1 MRIVFMGT
9 PDFGI
14 PSLEKLIKS
23 KHEVVGVV
31 TGPDKPRG
39 RGLRLSESP
48 VKKFSKEHNLKVF
61 TPENLKSDDF
71 FYSLEELTF
80 DLSVVVAFRILPE
93 RIFSLPAL
101 GTINLHASLLPKY
114 RGAAPINWA
123 LINGETKTGLTIF
136 FIQKK
141 VDTGD
146 LILQKGID
154 ILPEENFGELHD
166 RMANLGADLL
176 LETLDLIERS
186 EAKPIK
192 QDDAQATPAPKITP
206 EHCRIDWSKEAVQ
219 IKNQIRGLSPIPAAF
234 TWYKGKILKIYKAMV
249 VGENPFPDGFGEV
262 VESNKKE
269 EIWVRTPKGIL
280 NLLEVQPEGKRKM
293 SAEEFVR
300 GYRIKAGEKLG

>member
-9 PDFGI
+9 PDFAI
-14 PSLEKLIKS
+14 PSLEKLINS

-39 RGLRLSESP
+39 RGLHLSESP
-48 VKKFSKEHNLKVF
+48 VKKFSKEHNLKIL

-71 FYSLEELTF
+71 FNSLKELAP
-80 DLSVVVAFRILPE
+80 DLLVVVAFRILPE
-93 RIFSLPAL
+93 KIFSLPPL
-101 GTINLHASLLPKY
+101 GTVNLHASLLPKY

-123 LINGETKTGLTIF
+123 LINGETKTGLSTF

-146 LILQKGID
+146 LILQKEID

-166 RMANLGADLL
+166 RMANLGADFL
-176 LETLDLIERS
+176 LETLDLIEKG
-186 EAKPIK
+186 EAKPIR

-219 IKNQIRGLSPIPAAF
+219 IKNQIRGLSPTPAAF
-234 TWYKGKILKIYKAMV
+234 CLYKGKILKIYKAAV
-249 VGENPFPDGFGEV
+249 LGDTPFPDGFGEV
-262 VESNKKE
+262 MEPNKKE
-269 EIWVRTPKGIL
+269 EIWVRTSKGIL
-280 NLLEVQPEGKRKM
+280 NLLEAQPEGKRKM
-293 SAEEFVR
+293 SAAEFAR

>member
-14 PSLEKLIKS
+14 PSLERLINS

-31 TGPDKPRG
+31 TTPDKPKG

-48 VKKFSKEHNLKVF
+48 VKKFSKEHNLKIL
-61 TPENLKSDDF
+61 TPENLKSDIF
-71 FYSLEELTF
+71 FHSLKELTP

-93 RIFSLPAL
+93 KIFSLPKS

-123 LINGETKTGLTIF
+123 LINGETKTGLTTF

-146 LILQKGID
+146 LLLQKEID
-154 ILPEENFGELHD
+154 ILPEENFEELHD
-166 RMANLGADLL
+166 RMANEGADLL
-176 LETLDLIERS
+176 LQTLDLIEKG
-186 EAKPIK
+186 EVKPAK
-192 QDDAQATPAPKITP
+192 QDHAQATPAPKITR
-206 EHCRIDWSKEAVQ
+206 EHCQIDWSKEAVQ
-219 IKNQIRGLSPIPAAF
+219 IKNHIRGLSPTPAAF
-234 TWYKGKILKIYKAMV
+234 TLYEGKILKIYKAKV
-249 VGENPFPDGFGEV
+249 IGEILFSNGFGEV
-262 VESNKKE
+262 AEPDSKE
-269 EIWVRTPKGIL
+269 KIWIKTKKGIL
-280 NLLEVQPEGKRKM
+280 NILELQPEGKRKM

-300 GYRIKAGEKLG
+300 GYRIKVGEKFG

>member
-9 PDFGI
+9 PDFAI

-31 TGPDKPRG
+31 TGPDKPKG

-48 VKKFSKEHNLKVF
+48 VKKFSKEHNLKIL

-71 FYSLEELTF
+71 FNSLKELAP
-80 DLSVVVAFRILPE
+80 DLLVVVAFRILPE
-93 RIFSLPAL
+93 KIFSLPPL
-101 GTINLHASLLPKY
+101 GTVNLHASLLPKY

-123 LINGETKTGLTIF
+123 LINGETKTGLSTF

-146 LILQKGID
+146 LILQKEID
-154 ILPEENFGELHD
+154 ILPEEDFGELHD
-166 RMANLGADLL
+166 RMANLGADFL
-176 LETLDLIERS
+176 LETLDLIEKG
-186 EAKPIK
+186 EAKPIR

-206 EHCRIDWSKEAVQ
+206 EHCRIDWSKEAIQ
-219 IKNQIRGLSPIPAAF
+219 IKNQIRGLSPTPAAF
-234 TWYKGKILKIYKAMV
+234 CLYKGKILKIYKAAV
-249 VGENPFPDGFGEV
+249 LGDIPFPDGFGEV
-262 VESNKKE
+262 VETNKKE

-280 NLLEVQPEGKRKM
+280 NLLEMQPEGKRKM
-293 SAEEFVR
+293 SAAEFAR

>member
-9 PDFGI
+9 PDFAI
-14 PSLEKLIKS
+14 PSLEKLIES

-31 TGPDKPRG
+31 TGPDKPKG

-48 VKKFSKEHNLKVF
+48 VKKFSKEHDLKIL

-71 FYSLEELTF
+71 CYSFKELSP

-93 RIFSLPAL
+93 KIFSLPPL

-123 LINGETKTGLTIF
+123 LINGEAKTGLTTF

-146 LILQKGID
+146 LILQKEID

-166 RMANLGADLL
+166 RMASLGADFLL
-176 LETLDLIERS
+176 QTVDLIERG
-186 EAKPIK
+186 EVKPAI

-206 EHCRIDWSKEAVQ
+206 EHCRIDWSREAVQ
-219 IKNQIRGLSPIPAAF
+219 IKNLIRGLSPTPAAF
-234 TWYKGKILKIYKAMV
+234 CLYNGKILKIYRATV
-249 VGENPFPDGFGEV
+249 IGESPFSEGWGEV
-262 VESNKKE
+262 VAPNKKE
-269 EIWVRTPKGIL
+269 ELWVRTPKGIL
-280 NLLEVQPEGKRKM
+280 SLLEVQPEGKRKM
-293 SAEEFVR
+293 SAAEFVR

>member
-39 RGLRLSESP
+39 RGLYLSESP
-48 VKKFSKEHNLKVF
+48 VKKFSREHNLKVF

-71 FYSLEELTF
+71 FYSLKELPF
-80 DLSVVVAFRILPE
+80 DISVVVAFRILPE
-93 RIFSLPAL
+93 RIFSLPPL

-146 LILQKGID
+146 LILQKEID
-154 ILPEENFGELHD
+154 IFPEETFGELHD
-166 RMANLGADLL
+166 RMAKMGADLL
-176 LETLDLIERS
+176 LETLDLIERG

-219 IKNQIRGLSPIPAAF
+219 IKNQIRGLSPLPAAF
-234 TWYKGKILKIYKAMV
+234 TWYKGKILKIFKAEAL
-249 VGENPFPDGFGEV
+249 GETTFSDGFGEV
-262 VESNKKE
+262 VESDGKE
-269 EIWVRTPKGIL
+269 KIWIKTRKGIL
-280 NLLEVQPEGKRKM
+280 NILEVQPEGKRKM

>member
-9 PDFGI
+9 PDFAI

-23 KHEVVGVV
+23 KHELAGVV

-39 RGLRLSESP
+39 RGLHLSESP
-48 VKKFSKEHNLKVF
+48 VKKFSKEHNLEVF

-71 FYSLEELTF
+71 FYSLKELTF

-93 RIFSLPAL
+93 RIFSLPPL

-114 RGAAPINWA
+114 RGAAPINWV
-123 LINGETKTGLTIF
+123 LINGETKTGLSTF

-141 VDTGD
+141 VDTGS
-146 LILQKGID
+146 LILQKEID
-154 ILPEENFGELHD
+154 IFPEETFGELHD
-166 RMANLGADLL
+166 RMAKVGADLL
-176 LETLDLIERS
+176 LETVDLIEKG
-186 EAKPIK
+186 EAKPIR

-206 EHCRIDWSKEAVQ
+206 EHCRIDWSQEAIQ
-219 IKNQIRGLSPIPAAF
+219 IKNQIRGLSPTPAAF
-234 TWYKGKILKIYKAMV
+234 CLYKGKILKIYKATV
-249 VGENPFPDGFGEV
+249 LGDTPFSFGFGEV

-269 EIWVRTPKGIL
+269 EIWVRTQKGFL

-293 SAEEFVR
+293 SAAEFVR
-300 GYRIKAGEKLG
+300 GYRIKTGEKLG

>member
-14 PSLEKLIKS
+14 PSLEKLVKS

-39 RGLRLSESP
+39 RGLHLSESP

-71 FYSLEELTF
+71 FYSLKELAF

-93 RIFSLPAL
+93 RIFSLPPR

-123 LINGETKTGLTIF
+123 LINGETKSGLTIF

-154 ILPEENFGELHD
+154 IFPEETFGELHD
-166 RMANLGADLL
+166 RMAEMGADLL
-176 LETLDLIERS
+176 LETLDLIERG

-192 QDDAQATPAPKITP
+192 QDDVQATPAPKITP

-234 TWYKGKILKIYKAMV
+234 TWYKGKILKIFKAEAL
-249 VGENPFPDGFGEV
+249 GETTFSDGFGEV
-262 VESNKKE
+262 VESEGKE
-269 EIWVRTPKGIL
+269 KIWIKTRKGIL
-280 NLLEVQPEGKRKM
+280 NVLEVQPEGKRKM

-300 GYRIKAGEKLG
+300 GYRIKAGENWG

>member
-14 PSLEKLIKS
+14 PSLEKLVNS

-31 TGPDKPRG
+31 TGLDKPRG
-39 RGLRLSESP
+39 RGLLLSESP

-71 FYSLEELTF
+71 FYSLKELTP

-93 RIFSLPAL
+93 RIFSLPVL

-114 RGAAPINWA
+114 RGAAPINWV
-123 LINGETKTGLTIF
+123 LINGETKTGLTTF
-136 FIQKK
+136 YIQKK

-146 LILQKGID
+146 LLLQKEID
-154 ILPEENFGELHD
+154 ILPEEDFGELHE

-176 LETLDLIERS
+176 LQTLDLIEKGD
-186 EAKPIK
+186 AKPVK
-192 QDDAQATPAPKITP
+192 QDHGQATPAPKITR
-206 EHCRIDWSKEAVQ
+206 EHCEIEWSKQAIQ

-234 TWYKGKILKIYKAMV
+234 TLYKGRILKIYKAEV
-249 VGENPFPDGFGEV
+249 IGETFYSNGFGEV
-262 VESNKKE
+262 VESDSKE
-269 EIWVRTPKGIL
+269 KIWVKTKKGIL
-280 NLLEVQPEGKRKM
+280 NILELQPEGKRKM

-300 GYRIKAGEKLG
+300 GYRIKVGEKLG

>member
-14 PSLEKLIKS
+14 PSLEKLINS

-31 TGPDKPRG
+31 TAPDKPKG

-48 VKKFSKEHNLKVF
+48 VKKFSKEHNLRVL

-71 FYSLEELTF
+71 FYALKELTP

-93 RIFSLPAL
+93 RIFSLPKS

-123 LINGETKTGLTIF
+123 LINGETKTGLTTF

-146 LILQKGID
+146 LILQKEID

-166 RMANLGADLL
+166 RMANLGAALL
-176 LETLDLIERS
+176 LQTLDLIETG
-186 EAKPIK
+186 EAKPTK
-192 QDDAQATPAPKITP
+192 QDHAQATPAPKITR
-206 EHCRIDWSKEAVQ
+206 EHCQIDWSKEAIQ
-219 IKNQIRGLSPIPAAF
+219 IKNQIRGLSPAPAAF
-234 TWYKGKILKIYKAMV
+234 TLYKGKILKIHQAKV
-249 VGENPFPDGFGEV
+249 IGEILFSNGFGEV
-262 VESNKKE
+262 VEPDSKE
-269 EIWVRTPKGIL
+269 KIWVKTQKGIL
-280 NLLEVQPEGKRKM
+280 DILELQPEGKRKM
-293 SAEEFVR
+293 LAEEFVR
-300 GYRIKAGEKLG
+300 GYRIKVSENLG